1 MRSHDRFRFLKYWI
15 WSTISNNSDFFP
27 AAFELQV
34 PSHLLEICHQIK
46 CDIIE
51 YAGNRKT
58 QKLKTAILYW
68 VQAFPRSTNALKSLT
83 SLNVQTAVSRFGFC
97 VLNFLS
103 FVSDFLLR
111 ETNIKMIKAKLSKVC
126 DKYVAAKI
134 SIWHLAT
141 W

>member
-1 MRSHDRFRFLKYWI
+1 MKYWI
-15 WSTISNNSDFFP
+15 WSTISHNSDFFP

-103 FVSDFLLR
+103 ILSDFLLW
-111 ETNIKMIKAKLSKVC
+111 EKLTQKWLQPKAEQSMQSHCYSKIL
-126 DKYVAAKI
+126 KRRKKGP
-134 SIWHLAT
+134 L
-141 W
+141 

>member
-1 MRSHDRFRFLKYWI
+1 MKHFLIY
-15 WSTISNNSDFFP
+15 NSDFFP

-141 W
+141 

>member
-1 MRSHDRFRFLKYWI
+1 MKHFLIY
-15 WSTISNNSDFFP
+15 NSDFFP

-51 YAGNRKT
+51 YAGNQKT
-58 QKLKTAILYW
+58 QKLKNAILYW

-111 ETNIKMIKAKLSKVC
+111 EKL
-126 DKYVAAKI
+126 
-134 SIWHLAT
+134 T
-141 W
+141 QN